1 MKTINVKPVQI
12 IGACPAALTLAD
24 EFQIQGLRLNNPQ
37 GSTLCFLAVSQFS
50 IGQGIW
56 QLQGEE
62 RFFSHVSC
70 PGCTVALEQE
80 KRVVFLLGHAD
91 KWELCQV
98 ISEYLRLCQGC
109 DEPEAARRAKDE
121 AIQHQNRGEYAEAT
135 LKMEIALRELKRS
148 SL

>member
-24 EFQIQGLRLNNPQ
+24 EFQIEGLRLNNPRQ
-37 GSTLCFLAVSQFS
+37 STICFLAVSQLP

-56 QLQGEE
+56 QIQGEE

-91 KWELCQV
+91 KWELSQI
-98 ISEYLRLCQGC
+98 ISEYLRLSQHRQ
-109 DEPEAARRAKDE
+109 EPEAARRARDE

-135 LKMEIALRELKRS
+135 AKMASALRELKRS